1 MTVLSSSRLHDHGG
15 MHRLWILVGLTVGLL
30 LLPSQRSLAQEFRA
44 TLTGQVTDPTGAV
57 IAKAKVTATNND
69 TGSTYTDATSNAGVY
84 FIPYVLPG
92 TYTVKV
98 EAEGFKT
105 SVQDKVL
112 LLAGKYFGQNFKLA
126 VGSFHDTVEVTDA
139 PPMLETANGSGEPS
153 WMRRP
158 CKTSRSPV
166 AKSTTS
172 SAPRLAASR
181 RAEATD
187 PLTTAMPTSSA
198 AE

>member
-1 MTVLSSSRLHDHGG
+1 MTVLSSSRLHDHGR
-15 MHRLWILVGLTVGLL
+15 MHRVWILVGLTLGLL
-30 LLPSQRSLAQEFRA
+30 LASPQRFLAQEFRA

-139 PPMLETANGSGEPS
+139 PPMLETANGSGGTILDE
-153 WMRRP
+153 
-158 CKTSRSPV
+158 TTLQNVPV
-166 AKSTTS
+166 ARSTTS
-172 SAPRLAASR
+172 SALRLAASR

-198 AE
+198 VE